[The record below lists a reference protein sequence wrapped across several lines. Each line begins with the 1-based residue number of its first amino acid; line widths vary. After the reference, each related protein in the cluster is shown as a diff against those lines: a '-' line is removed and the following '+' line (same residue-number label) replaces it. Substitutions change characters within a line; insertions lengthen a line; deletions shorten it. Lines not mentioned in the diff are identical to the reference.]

1 MLRMVK
7 YKHKDT
13 VVYFYNSG
21 TFCVAFEYYKVQ
33 SAMSFRSAAFS
44 VKTLSK

>member
-13 VVYFYNSG
+13 AVVYFYHSG
-21 TFCVAFEYYKVQ
+21 TFCVAFEYKVQ
-33 SAMSFRSAAFS
+33 SAISFRSAAFS
-44 VKTLSK
+44 VKTLSR